1 MKKPIKLVY
10 LFWSWSESVSWT
22 WEPDQSDSWMVFKW
36 SWLNGWSSTQI
47 TLNSSFTNWTD
58 QVLVFNWI
66 WPERFLL
73 TQLTAQELYQ
83 IRERI
88 IQFCILYWSLTYVVT
103 IHELSLN
110 TRKTYMKTLQNIKC
124 LSHWRKAVWNGMIMK
139 INYMFWVNYSFNG
152 IGEVHLI

>member
-110 TRKTYMKTLQNIKC
+110 TRKTYMKTSKYKMFVPLKKGC
-124 LSHWRKAVWNGMIMK
+124 LEWHDNENKLYVL
-139 INYMFWVNYSFNG
+139 
-152 IGEVHLI
+152 GELFF